1 LLARHLLA
9 ILGSADL
16 IGEAITGGDMDNQPS
31 GWAVGWTM
39 FASIMMIIMGAWW
52 IITGIVAI
60 AKDEFFVITQEW
72 IFEFDV
78 TAWGWIHLIL
88 GIVIL
93 AAGFGLYT
101 GQVWARTVGVI
112 LAAVAALVAFAWM
125 PYYPIWG
132 IIFVAVSVAVIW
144 ALTAH
149 GRDIEY
155 A

>member
-1 LLARHLLA
+1 
-9 ILGSADL
+9 
-16 IGEAITGGDMDNQPS
+16 MDNQPS

-39 FASIMMIIMGAWW
+39 FASIMMIVMGAWW

-149 GRDIEY
+149 GRDIEV

>member
-1 LLARHLLA
+1 LA

-16 IGEAITGGDMDNQPS
+16 IGKAITGGDMDNQPS

-39 FASIMMIIMGAWW
+39 FASIMMIIMGFWW
-52 IITGIVAI
+52 IVTGIVAI

-101 GQVWARTVGVI
+101 AQVWARTVGVI
-112 LAAVAALVAFAWM
+112 IAAISALVAFAWM

>member
-1 LLARHLLA
+1 
-9 ILGSADL
+9 
-16 IGEAITGGDMDNQPS
+16 MDNQPS

-39 FASIMMIIMGAWW
+39 FASIMMIVMGAWW

-101 GQVWARTVGVI
+101 AQVWARTVGVI

>member
-1 LLARHLLA
+1 
-9 ILGSADL
+9 
-16 IGEAITGGDMDNQPS
+16 MDNQPS

-39 FASIMMIIMGAWW
+39 FASIMMIVMGFWW

>member
-1 LLARHLLA
+1 
-9 ILGSADL
+9 
-16 IGEAITGGDMDNQPS
+16 M
-31 GWAVGWTM
+31 V
-39 FASIMMIIMGAWW
+39 
-52 IITGIVAI
+52 
-60 AKDEFFVITQEW
+60 TQEW

-78 TAWGWIHLIL
+78 TTWGWIHLIL

-101 GQVWARTVGVI
+101 AQVWARTVGVI
-112 LAAVAALVAFAWM
+112 LALFSALVAFAWM

-149 GRDIEY
+149 GRDITV

>member
-1 LLARHLLA
+1 
-9 ILGSADL
+9 
-16 IGEAITGGDMDNQPS
+16 MDNQPS

-39 FASIMMIIMGAWW
+39 FASIMMIIMGFWW
-52 IITGIVAI
+52 IVTGIVAI

-101 GQVWARTVGVI
+101 AQVWARTVGVI
-112 LAAVAALVAFAWM
+112 IAAISALVAFAWM